1 MASGRV
7 CLHLL
12 VPGTEF
18 QSDSKMLCLGTLSH
32 GYFFFMFGTMLNS
45 ILDCSLSIFG
55 ELEIK
60 HQAQIL
66 DELEI

>member
-18 QSDSKMLCLGTLSH
+18 QSDSKTLCLGTLSN
-32 GYFFFMFGTMLNS
+32 GYFFFMLGTMLNS
-45 ILDCSLSIFG
+45 ILDCWLSIFG
-55 ELEIK
+55 EQQSK
-60 HQAQIL
+60 HQAEIL